1 MLDLNLV
8 VVISLAL
15 LAFFSFCFFCVFIPV
30 AFQLSRTLSSA
41 QNLMDTIH
49 DDFEPTVKE
58 IKQSIDGVKN
68 VVRTGSTAISLGVGE
83 ANILVTSLAYGA
95 LTGIKEYFSSYKTG
109 EKSYNYKSNG
119 KQE

>member
-15 LAFFSFCFFCVFIPV
+15 LAFFSFCFFFVFIPV
-30 AFQLSRTLSSA
+30 ALQLSRTLSSV
-41 QNLMDTIH
+41 QNLTDTIN

-58 IKQSIDGVKN
+58 IRQSIDGVK
-68 VVRTGSTAISLGVGE
+68 RGASKAS
-83 ANILVTSLAYGA
+83 ILVTSTAYGVF
-95 LTGIKEYFSSYKTG
+95 TGIKEYLSSYKTS

-119 KQE
+119 KQ